1 MTLAKPPSSPLEAIA
16 DELLYAIIDY
26 SDFQDLANLSMVS
39 RRFYIPTFDILYGT
53 VNLSFTTGSGFS
65 DRGILFYRQITHPKS
80 RIWKRVHFLCV
91 TGGEILQR
99 DESVA
104 LQMMFSEMKNLKRL
118 EWIGLPDLFDD
129 LNFLD
134 FFHLRFPRTKLV
146 VRDNDVLGS
155 YGSSPRVA
163 HAIGRLLEHAVS
175 PRITTLWET
184 DELYTNFKRDLMF
197 MIRVARLSL
206 NSL

>member
-1 MTLAKPPSSPLEAIA
+1 
-16 DELLYAIIDY
+16 
-26 SDFQDLANLSMVS
+26 
-39 RRFYIPTFDILYGT
+39 
-53 VNLSFTTGSGFS
+53 
-65 DRGILFYRQITHPKS
+65 
-80 RIWKRVHFLCV
+80 
-91 TGGEILQR
+91 
-99 DESVA
+99 
-104 LQMMFSEMKNLKRL
+104 MFSEMKNLKRL